1 MSATRIVQTLLVHVN
16 EQSTI
21 KSIFFICVNFVGESV
36 MHTFYYKVLTLKDVP
51 LI

>member
-1 MSATRIVQTLLVHVN
+1 MSATPIVRTLVHVN

-21 KSIFFICVNFVGESV
+21 KSIFFICVDFIGESV
-36 MHTFYYKVLTLKDVP
+36 MHTFYHKVLTFKGVP